1 MTGMMMTGM
10 TGMIRTTGGQS
21 LERILIVEDEP
32 GIASFVKL
40 ELSHEGYQTQVA
52 EDGRSALDYFQEGV
66 WDLILL
72 DVMLPEISG
81 LEVLRRI
88 RKTSSVPVILL
99 TARGETMDRVAG
111 LDAGADDY
119 LPKPFAI
126 EELLARIRSL
136 LRRKNSWSGETG
148 ADNSPSVEK
157 SGEISMGKLR
167 EESESS
173 ELMKLG
179 SIVLNTKSCTVT
191 MDGKEL
197 SLTKTEYLLLHC
209 FMSHK
214 NEALSREKIIDLVW
228 GEEHYIDANS
238 VDVYVRYLRNK
249 LDGAGQD
256 SCITTLRGIG
266 YIMKEVQ

>member
-1 MTGMMMTGM
+1 M
-10 TGMIRTTGGQS
+10 
-21 LERILIVEDEP
+21 ERILIVEDEP

-52 EDGRSALDYFQEGV
+52 EDGRSALDFIQQEE

-72 DVMLPEISG
+72 DVMLPGISG

-88 RKTSSVPVILL
+88 RKNSSVPVILL

-136 LRRKNSWSGETG
+136 LRRKSSWSGESREDTPSPEK
-148 ADNSPSVEK
+148 NSGEK
-157 SGEISMGKLR
+157 SGE
-167 EESESS
+167 ESEIDG
-173 ELMKLG
+173 LLKLG
-179 SIVLNTKSCTVT
+179 SIALNPKSCIVT
-191 MDGKEL
+191 LDGREL
-197 SLTKTEYLLLHC
+197 SLTKTEYMLLHC
-209 FMSHK
+209 FMRHK
-214 NEALSREKIIDLVW
+214 NEALTREKIIDLVW

-249 LDGAGQD
+249 LDGVGQD

-266 YIMKEVQ
+266 YIMKESQ

>member
-1 MTGMMMTGM
+1 M
-10 TGMIRTTGGQS
+10 
-21 LERILIVEDEP
+21 ERVLIVEDEP

-40 ELSHEGYQTQVA
+40 ELTHEGYQAQVA
-52 EDGRSALDYFQEGV
+52 EDGRSALDFIQQEE

-72 DVMLPEISG
+72 DVMLPGISG

-88 RKTSSVPVILL
+88 RKNSSVPVILL
-99 TARGETMDRVAG
+99 TARGDTMDRVAG

-136 LRRKNSWSGETG
+136 LRRKSVWSGE
-148 ADNSPSVEK
+148 ARENMPSLGKGSGEK
-157 SGEISMGKLR
+157 SGEEAEVDEVL
-167 EESESS
+167 
-173 ELMKLG
+173 KLG
-179 SIVLNTKSCTVT
+179 SIALNPKSCTVT
-191 MDGKEL
+191 LDGREL

-249 LDGAGQD
+249 LDGTGQD

-266 YIMKEVQ
+266 YIMKENQ

>member
-1 MTGMMMTGM
+1 MD
-10 TGMIRTTGGQS
+10 
-21 LERILIVEDEP
+21 RILIVEDEH

-40 ELSHEGYQTQVA
+40 ELTHEGYEAHVA
-52 EDGRSALDYFQEGV
+52 GDGGVALEMFQQQD

-72 DVMLPEISG
+72 DVMLPGISG

-88 RKTSSVPVILL
+88 RKSSSVPVILL

-126 EELLARIRSL
+126 EELFARIRSL
-136 LRRKNSWSGETG
+136 LRRKNAWSGDT
-148 ADNSPSVEK
+148 
-157 SGEISMGKLR
+157 
-167 EESESS
+167 SS
-173 ELMKLG
+173 ETESKSDGHLELDDAPEIIKFAN
-179 SIVLNTKSCTVT
+179 IILNSKSCTVT
-191 MDGKEL
+191 LDGKEL

-209 FMSHK
+209 LMSHK
-214 NEALSREKIIDLVW
+214 NEALSREKIIDMVW
-228 GEEHYIDANS
+228 GEDHYIDANS

-249 LDGAGQD
+249 LDGNNSN

-266 YIMKEVQ
+266 YIMKET